1 MTVETYE
8 VYSVE
13 VGDTLVIAGSL
24 YAVASIEPNED
35 GYLLRLTDEEGY
47 AKMFSAKEFDRVR
60 VVIPEFD

>member
-24 YAVASIEPNED
+24 YVVSSIEPDDN

-47 AKMFSAKEFDRVR
+47 GKMISAGEFDRVK
-60 VVIPEFD
+60 VLIPEFD